1 LSSSISLSK
10 NQKPS
15 NQTNVIYTLK
25 LSIVWLEMI
34 LVPNK
39 IYKVCY
45 KERPSA
51 KACDC

>member
-1 LSSSISLSK
+1 MSSSISLSK

-39 IYKVCY
+39 IYKVY